1 VSHGAATRAPAV
13 FLDRDGVLNAAVV
26 RDGRPYPPQTEAD
39 VQLLPGVAD
48 ACRALAGAGLKLVCV
63 SNQPDIA
70 RGTQSATVVADINAH
85 LQRLLDLD
93 EIVVCP
99 HDDGDGC
106 ACRKPL
112 AGMLFTAAERMNLDL
127 VRSVTVGDRWRDV
140 EAGRTAGTL
149 TVFIDRGYR
158 ERAPDG
164 ADLIV
169 GELEEAVEWIISKLH
184 T

>member
-1 VSHGAATRAPAV
+1 MRAPAV
-13 FLDRDGVLNAAVV
+13 FLDRDGVLNAPVL
-26 RDGRPYPPQTEAD
+26 RQGRPHPPNTEAD
-39 VQLLPGVAD
+39 VRLLPGVVE
-48 ACRALAGAGLKLVCV
+48 ACRALASAGLKLVCV

-70 RGTQSATVVADINAH
+70 RGTQQPAVVANINAH
-85 LQRLLDLD
+85 LQRLLGLD

-106 ACRKPL
+106 SCRKPL
-112 AGMLFTAAERMNLDL
+112 AGMWFDAAERLDL
-127 VRSVTVGDRWRDV
+127 DLTHSVTVGDRWRDID
-140 EAGRTAGTL
+140 AGRAAGTL

-158 ERAPDG
+158 ERAPDE

-169 GELEEAVEWIISKLH
+169 AELGEAVEWIISKLQ